1 MQIAEQWENLGR
13 ENKNLGGEK
22 MEDKLVNLQDEIDF
36 MLSGRGKYLIARA
49 LVLLEKELESVTI
62 DWLKEPS
69 DLADVHFLLNGE
81 LLLASAGAVHVAE
94 SFRIKNLDRWMKS

>member
-13 ENKNLGGEK
+13 KNKNLGGEK
-22 MEDKLVNLQDEIDF
+22 MEDKTKLQDEVEF
-36 MLSGRGKYLIARA
+36 LLSGRGKYLVARA
-49 LVLLEKELESVTI
+49 LVLLEKELESITI

-69 DLADVHFLLNGE
+69 DLADVRFLLNGE

-94 SFRIKNLDRWMKS
+94 SFRTKNLDKWLKN